1 MNKKSYIT
9 PTIRVRTV
17 NVEPLLAGSQ
27 KYLPYSPDSDTTN
40 ESLSKSNEFWD
51 Y

>member
-1 MNKKSYIT
+1 MNMKSYIT
-9 PTIRVRTV
+9 PTIRVKTV

-40 ESLSKSNEFWD
+40 ESLSKYHDDW